1 MKYTAV
7 RIPNDNK
14 RATNKRCVVYL
25 RGTWSKAEIK
35 SYLNVSSGGPLPKF
49 VKVKVDKNFNGRR
62 ALMHIV
68 GYDVINVV
76 ANLKGRVTTVVFKK
90 RDEQ

>member
-1 MKYTAV
+1 MNYTRV
-7 RIPNDNK
+7 KLKNGFVHLN
-14 RATNKRCVVYL
+14 
-25 RGTWSKAEIK
+25 GTWSKAEIK
-35 SYLNVSSGGPLPKF
+35 SYLSGETPKF

-68 GYDVINVV
+68 GYDVINIV
-76 ANLKGRVTTVVFKK
+76 ANQKGRVTTVVFKK